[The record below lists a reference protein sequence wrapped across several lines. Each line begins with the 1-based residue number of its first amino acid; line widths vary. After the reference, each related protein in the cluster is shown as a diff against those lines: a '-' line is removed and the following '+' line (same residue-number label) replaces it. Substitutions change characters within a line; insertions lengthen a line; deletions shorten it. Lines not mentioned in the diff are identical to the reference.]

1 MEKVKENLKKLKNI
15 LEEKSINFFENLEKI
30 KILVEILVISV
41 PILTAIFTVKEKINF
56 EIYYMIPARFGMIN
70 SFEIFKRITGISIV
84 LIIYLW
90 VFFDRAKKETRF
102 LSIPFG
108 IVIGVLCYSMFA
120 QYLTYYANEKIQKMA
135 LNYSGTFYFILFL
148 MFILL
153 NIFSFVA
160 FKFDNGDSKFDK
172 IRKVLKSLGII
183 IAVIFIFYVLKDVL
197 NIYPWKR
204 KYEVFKDKEQVKV
217 ILSEYKEKFVVTDGK
232 IETDTLTIKGG
243 SYELVDM
250 ENKKIDCII
259 FQNVNVKTE
268 LEDKNNNIKRTCQH
282 KKVACINKN

>member
-1 MEKVKENLKKLKNI
+1 MEIIKEYLKKIKEY
-15 LEEKSINFFENLEKI
+15 LEEKSINLFENLEKM
-30 KILVEILVISV
+30 KILLEILAILV
-41 PILTAIFTVKEKINF
+41 PILTAIFTMKEKINF
-56 EIYYMIPARFGMIN
+56 EIYYMIPARLGMIN
-70 SFEIFKRITGISIV
+70 SFEIFKRITGMSIV

-108 IVIGVLCYSMFA
+108 IVIGVLYYSMFA
-120 QYLTYYANEKIQKMA
+120 QYLTYYAGEKIQKIA
-135 LNYSGTFYFILFL
+135 LNYSRIFYFILFL
-148 MFILL
+148 MSILL

-160 FKFDNGDSKFDK
+160 FKFDNGDGKFDK
-172 IRKVLKSLGII
+172 IIKPLKLLGVIMAII
-183 IAVIFIFYVLKDVL
+183 FSFYVLKDIF
-197 NIYPWKR
+197 NIYPQKR
-204 KYEVFKDKEQVKV
+204 QYEIFKDREQVKI

-232 IETDTLTIKGG
+232 IEADTLTIKGG

-268 LEDKNNNIKRTCQH
+268 LEDKNNNIKEH
-282 KKVACINKN
+282 ANIKKVACINKN